1 MLKASKA
8 VDKISRDFQDT
19 LKRVLREYA
28 ETLFLALLL
37 AFLLR
42 VFVVSA
48 YRISNPSMVPSMKV
62 GDFILG
68 YKLPYGF
75 NLPFTDT
82 KIGQPRPKRNEVL
95 IFKCPSDPNQNCI
108 KRVIGVP
115 GDRIQIV
122 KKRLLLNGKLASY
135 APLSQEQASEL
146 LKDLFQQPKDYAL
159 LREKAAGDA
168 RQIFISGTNLSEKY
182 GPLIVPPGHFFVLS
196 DNRDG
201 SEDSRQ
207 WGVIPAKSIE
217 ARALFVWFSIDWS
230 PTLNGSGP
238 RIRFDRIFHPVH

>member
-1 MLKASKA
+1 MLGRNA
-8 VDKISRDFQDT
+8 VDKIGRDLQDT

-37 AFLLR
+37 ALLLR

-48 YRISNPSMVPSMKV
+48 YRISNASMVPAMRV
-62 GDFILG
+62 GDFIMG

-75 NLPFTDT
+75 TIPFTDT
-82 KIGQPRPKRNEVL
+82 KVGQPKPKRNEVL
-95 IFKCPSDPNQNCI
+95 IFKCPGDPTVNCV
-108 KRVIGVP
+108 KRVIGLP
-115 GDRIQIV
+115 GDRIQII
-122 KKRLLLNGKLASY
+122 KKKLFLNGMLARYS
-135 APLSQEQASEL
+135 PLSKKEAAEIVN
-146 LKDLFQQPKDYAL
+146 DLFQKPKDYAL
-159 LREKAAGDA
+159 LREQIGIMA
-168 RQIFISGTNLSEKY
+168 RDIFITGANLGEKY

-207 WGVIPAKSIE
+207 WGVIPVKSIE

-230 PTLNGSGP
+230 PTLNGAGP